1 MKSYAPQRIV
11 CLTEETVD
19 LLYQIGEEDR
29 IVGLSGFCNRPAR
42 AKKEKPVI
50 STFVD
55 GEVEAIMDLQPDL
68 VLGFS
73 DIQANLARDL
83 IAAGANVWIQNYRSV
98 SGILGMMQQL
108 GTLVEKPEKT
118 QQLIADIR
126 KQIST
131 IESEAETWT
140 RRPKVY
146 FEEWHDPMITGIQW
160 VTEIITAAG
169 GEEIFPEL
177 YGKPLARDRIIA
189 DPTEVAR
196 RAPDLILASWCGKK
210 VKPEKMRARRGW
222 AELEAVKHNRIY
234 EIPSDI
240 ILQPGPAALQEAL
253 PWVHEILKR
262 WNTKDF
268 PKS

>member
-19 LLYQIGEEDR
+19 FLYQIGEEDR

-55 GEVEAIMDLQPDL
+55 GQIEAIMDLQPDL

-98 SGILGMMQQL
+98 DGILGMMQQL
-108 GTLVEKPEKT
+108 GTLVENREKT
-118 QQLIADIR
+118 QELLTGIR
-126 KQIST
+126 EQINT
-131 IESEAETWT
+131 VKSEVQRWK
-140 RRPKVY
+140 RRPRVY

-160 VTEIITAAG
+160 VTEIITTAG
-169 GEEIFPEL
+169 GEEIFPEF
-177 YGKPLARDRIIA
+177 YGRPLARDRIIA

-210 VKPEKMRARRGW
+210 VKPEKMRARPGW
-222 AELEAVKHNRIY
+222 AELEAVKQNRIY

-253 PWVHEILKR
+253 PRVYGILKK
-262 WNTKDF
+262 WVN
-268 PKS
+268 S